1 MKFHDVIGDDP
12 MNVEKGGHGKN
23 AVVAAYEGAWTKL
36 EMVLIT

>member
-1 MKFHDVIGDDP
+1 MKFHDVIG
-12 MNVEKGGHGKN
+12 EN